1 MDSTSAKK
9 GISFNTIFNILILI
23 GMTIAV
29 VITNYNKIAAADSG
43 RVMLIIASVGA
54 LAGVMNNV
62 LSANGSILTFIFG
75 VLDVAIYSIALFQ
88 SGYVGNAALHVLY
101 FLPMQFVGFI
111 NWKKRGAHGSEQ
123 VKARRLDLKGWAIAG
138 GAFLLG
144 SIIAY
149 LILGFVDNRSVVEAE
164 GFIKTG
170 VMLDALV
177 MGLNILGQV
186 LLSYAFADQWYAW
199 ILVNIL
205 SICMWVHKIDS
216 SYSTIYIVKYSFY
229 FLNSLNGLR
238 IWLNLSR
245 KDK

>member
-1 MDSTSAKK
+1 MESSSVKK
-9 GISFNTIFNILILI
+9 GVSFNTIFNILILV

-29 VITNYNKIAAADSG
+29 AITNYNKITAADSG
-43 RVMLIIASVGA
+43 KLMLVIASIGA
-54 LAGVMNNV
+54 LMGVMNNV

-75 VLDVAIYSIALFQ
+75 VLDVTIYSIALFQ
-88 SGYVGNAALHVLY
+88 SGYIGNAALHVLY
-101 FLPMQFVGFI
+101 FLPMQFVGFF
-111 NWKKRGAHGSEQ
+111 NWKKRGAHGSEK

-138 GAFLLG
+138 GAFLIG
-144 SIIAY
+144 SLIAY
-149 LILGFVDNRSVVEAE
+149 VILGFIDNKDAAT

-186 LLSYAFADQWYAW
+186 LMSYAFADQWYAW